1 MDLIL
6 WRHADAE
13 PGAAVRDLERDLTP
27 KGREQTQRV
36 AAWLRQWAP
45 RDARILVSPARRTQ
59 QTAEAL
65 AASFTTDPT
74 LAPGGDPRQ
83 VLAAAGWPD
92 ADGTVLVVGH
102 QPTLGR
108 AAALALTGRAADWS
122 MQKASVWWLTRRDD
136 GSVRLR
142 AVVPPDLL

>member
-1 MDLIL
+1 MNLIL

-13 PGAAVRDLERDLTP
+13 PGGRDLERKLTP
-27 KGREQTQRV
+27 KGKNQARRV
-36 AAWLRQWAP
+36 AAWLREWAP
-45 RDARILVSPARRTQ
+45 QDALVLVSPARRAQ

-65 AASFTTDPT
+65 TESFQT
-74 LAPGGDPRQ
+74 LAELAPDAPAHR

-108 AAALALTGRAADWS
+108 AAALALTGAAADWHVK
-122 MQKASVWWLTRRDD
+122 KAAVWWLERRDD
-136 GSVRLR
+136 AAEVALR
-142 AVVPPDLL
+142 AVISPDFL